1 MSLDQLKLNKQ
12 LITAMQDA
20 GFSKVRE
27 FQARSI
33 SRILGGQD
41 LLGIGPEGCGK
52 TTSLVLTTL
61 MRLKY
66 AQDEAPRAL
75 VLVPD
80 KDTGLLLLEHF
91 KMLGKNTD
99 LRYFGVFPGAGMEGM
114 KEELE
119 KGVDIVVGTPD
130 RIQAMYY
137 KNSINLSQLKVFI
150 IDDAERHIKQGFQTI
165 ILQIAESLLKC
176 QHLIFSEVYHE
187 KLERLI
193 EPILNHYNTV
203 EVDIDS
209 IEQMDVIDQVLYHVP
224 NYKTKLNLLNLLMRD
239 AEVFSKV
246 VVFANTKITA
256 ESICK
261 SLDKRNPGEVA
272 LFNVNRSSYPSLSSL
287 EAFTENPEIRILI
300 VSNEE
305 NPITDTA
312 DIPFIFHFDI
322 PPSKVLF
329 IDRIKKEESTESEK
343 LAFSFATDIELI
355 LVRKIEQEIGQNIPV
370 EDLPMGLIIE
380 GDRNS
385 HKESV
390 SGENSNEPKGL
401 AFHEKK
407 ASNAKTYN
415 YKYMERLKL
424 FGKKN
429 RKHKKGE

>member
-1 MSLDQLKLNKQ
+1 MSLEQLKLNKQ

-66 AQDEAPRAL
+66 AQEEAPRAL

-80 KDTGLLLLEHF
+80 KESGLALLENF
-91 KMLGKNTD
+91 QLLGKNTD
-99 LRYFGVFPGAGMEGM
+99 LRYMGIFPGAGMEGQ
-114 KEELE
+114 KEELD

-137 KNSINLSQLKVFI
+137 KSKINLSQLKVFI
-150 IDDAERHIKQGFQTI
+150 VDDAERHIKQGFQTI

-187 KLERLI
+187 KLERLV
-193 EPILNHYNTV
+193 EPILKHYNTV
-203 EVDIDS
+203 EVDIES

-224 NYKTKLNLLNLLMRD
+224 NYKTKLNLINLLMRD
-239 AEVFSKV
+239 TEEFSKV
-246 VVFANTKITA
+246 VIFANTKITA

-272 LFNVNRSSYPSLSSL
+272 LFKVTRSSYPSLPSI
-287 EAFTENPEIRILI
+287 ETFIENPEIRMLI

-305 NPITDTA
+305 NPITDTV

-329 IDRIKKEESTESEK
+329 IDRIKKETSENNEK
-343 LAFSFATDIELI
+343 LSFSFATDIELI
-355 LVRKIEQEIGQNIPV
+355 LVRKIEQEIGQNLPV
-370 EDLPMGLIIE
+370 EELPLGLIIE
-380 GDRNS
+380 GDRKS
-385 HKESV
+385 HKE
-390 SGENSNEPKGL
+390 GEAEEQHETTGA

-424 FGKKN
+424 FGKKH

>member
-27 FQARSI
+27 FQAKSV

-52 TTSLVLTTL
+52 TTSLVITTI

-66 AQDEAPRAL
+66 AQEEAPRAL

-80 KDTGLLLLEHF
+80 KETGLALLEHF
-91 KMLGKNTD
+91 QLLGKNTD
-99 LRYFGVFPGAGMEGM
+99 LRYLGIFPGAGMEGL
-114 KEELE
+114 KEELD

-137 KNSINLSQLKVFI
+137 KSKINLSRLRVFI
-150 IDDAERHIKQGFQTI
+150 VDDAERHIKQGFQTI

-176 QHLIFSEVYHE
+176 QRLIFTEVYHE

-193 EPILNHYNTV
+193 EPILNHYTTV
-203 EVDIDS
+203 EVDIDA
-209 IEQMDVIDQVLYHVP
+209 IEPMEVIDQVLYLVP
-224 NYKTKLNLLNLLMRD
+224 NYKTKLNLINLLMRD
-239 AEVFSKV
+239 TDVFSKV
-246 VVFANTKITA
+246 IIFTNTKITA

-261 SLDKRNPGEVA
+261 SLSKRNPGEAALYKVA
-272 LFNVNRSSYPSLSSL
+272 KSSFPSLSSI
-287 EAFTENPEIRILI
+287 EEFVANPELRMLI
-300 VSNEE
+300 ISNEE
-305 NPITDTA
+305 HPITDTL
-312 DIPFIFHFDI
+312 DVPFIIHFDI
-322 PPSKVLF
+322 PLSKNLF
-329 IDRIKKEESTESEK
+329 IDRIKKEGTSNNDK
-343 LAFSFATDIELI
+343 LSFSFTTDIELI
-355 LVRKIEQEIGQNIPV
+355 LIRKIEQEIGQKLPV
-370 EDLPMGLIIE
+370 EDLPFGLIIE
-380 GDRNS
+380 GDRKS
-385 HKESV
+385 HKEKTPEEKQEELR
-390 SGENSNEPKGL
+390 G
-401 AFHEKK
+401 AAYHEKK

-424 FGKKN
+424 FGKKH

>member
-12 LITAMQDA
+12 LTTAMQDA

-66 AQDEAPRAL
+66 AQGEAPRAL

-80 KDTGLLLLEHF
+80 KNTGLALLEHF
-91 KMLGKNTD
+91 TMLGKNTD

-187 KLERLI
+187 KLERMI

-209 IEQMDVIDQVLYHVP
+209 MEQMDVIDQVLYHVP
-224 NYKTKLNLLNLLMRD
+224 NYKTKLNLINLLMRD
-239 AEVFSKV
+239 TEVFSKV
-246 VVFANTKITA
+246 LIFANTKITA

-272 LFNVNRSSYPSLSSL
+272 LFKVNRSSYPSLPSL
-287 EAFTENPEIRILI
+287 EAFIESSEIRMLI
-300 VSNEE
+300 VSSEE
-305 NPITDTA
+305 NPITDTL

-322 PPSKVLF
+322 PLSKVLF
-329 IDRIKKEESTESEK
+329 IDRIKKEESENNEK
-343 LAFSFATDIELI
+343 LSFSFATDIELI
-355 LVRKIEQEIGQNIPV
+355 LVRKIEQEIGQN
-370 EDLPMGLIIE
+370 LPIEELPLGLIIE
-380 GDRNS
+380 GDRTS
-385 HKESV
+385 HKE
-390 SGENSNEPKGL
+390 NEADKQEDTKGA